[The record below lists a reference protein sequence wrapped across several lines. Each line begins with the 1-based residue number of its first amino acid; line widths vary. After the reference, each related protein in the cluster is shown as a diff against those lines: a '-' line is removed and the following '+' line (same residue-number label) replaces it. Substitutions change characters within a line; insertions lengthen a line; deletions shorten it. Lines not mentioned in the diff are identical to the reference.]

1 MVMLIGAAFSEP
13 DRRADGRGVQAWRDG
28 RPSPQPVDRGAWA
41 SRGLRV
47 PARNALLADVVS
59 PQAYGRAYGFERFM
73 DNLGAAGGPLL
84 ALGLVAA
91 VGVRTSILGS
101 IVPGLLAAVAIVYA
115 IRRTPRPTM
124 RARQPIRLQ
133 VRPLLR
139 GDLGRLLGAASAF
152 EVGNVPVEPGQPGVS
167 ALSHPGLITS
177 ESAR

>member
-91 VGVRTSILGS
+91 VGVRTSIWSQSFPVYSPRSRLSTRSGELLDRRCELASRSASKFVLSCVVIWDGS
-101 IVPGLLAAVAIVYA
+101 LE
-115 IRRTPRPTM
+115 PRP
-124 RARQPIRLQ
+124 
-133 VRPLLR
+133 PLRWGMCL
-139 GDLGRLLGAASAF
+139 
-152 EVGNVPVEPGQPGVS
+152 
-167 ALSHPGLITS
+167 
-177 ESAR
+177 